1 MVGMRLI
8 RRGRRTILVHRPL
21 YNWGFGAFSAAVA
34 ALIAADLLGARPAA
48 APGWTA
54 AIVLAGF
61 GYLAARLSS
70 TPQTTITFDRDSRR
84 VTIDRRR
91 LPGRA
96 RRHEVDYEAIAG
108 VAILVAEIMD
118 VDAHRAPLLV
128 RNGAPIALTAVS
140 HNLRAAEADRSAVAQ
155 ALADI

>member
-1 MVGMRLI
+1 VVGMRLI

-34 ALIAADLLGARPAA
+34 ALIAADLLGAQPAA

-61 GYLAARLSS
+61 GYLAARLLS
-70 TPQTTITFDRDSRR
+70 TPRTTITFDRDSRR

-91 LPGRA
+91 LLGRA
-96 RRHEVDYEAIAG
+96 RRHEVDDEAIAG
-108 VAILVAEIMD
+108 VD
-118 VDAHRAPLLV
+118 VHDFGDEDGDAHRARLLV
-128 RNGAPIALTAVS
+128 RNGEPIALTAVS
-140 HNLRAAEADRSAVAQ
+140 RNRRAAEADRSAAAQ